1 MAAHLKISMQFG
13 KIKAEQ
19 SLCNTRFYCAAQKT
33 SEPRNSFETGGVF
46 IKTDVLTKGLA
57 GRSQTRDTV
66 SLTLLCVA
74 LRTGVHP
81 LPEMIQARRMTSSSD
96 TPDTAL
102 DKKKLEADLV
112 RLRVEHGDLND
123 AINAL
128 ELVGGADQLQI
139 QRLKRRKLLL
149 KDQISKL
156 EDQITPDIIA

>member
-1 MAAHLKISMQFG
+1 
-13 KIKAEQ
+13 
-19 SLCNTRFYCAAQKT
+19 
-33 SEPRNSFETGGVF
+33 
-46 IKTDVLTKGLA
+46 
-57 GRSQTRDTV
+57 
-66 SLTLLCVA
+66 
-74 LRTGVHP
+74 
-81 LPEMIQARRMTSSSD
+81 MTSSSD
-96 TPDTAL
+96 TPDAGA

>member
-1 MAAHLKISMQFG
+1 
-13 KIKAEQ
+13 
-19 SLCNTRFYCAAQKT
+19 
-33 SEPRNSFETGGVF
+33 
-46 IKTDVLTKGLA
+46 
-57 GRSQTRDTV
+57 
-66 SLTLLCVA
+66 
-74 LRTGVHP
+74 
-81 LPEMIQARRMTSSSD
+81 MTSSSD

>member
-1 MAAHLKISMQFG
+1 M
-13 KIKAEQ
+13 
-19 SLCNTRFYCAAQKT
+19 
-33 SEPRNSFETGGVF
+33 V
-46 IKTDVLTKGLA
+46 
-57 GRSQTRDTV
+57 
-66 SLTLLCVA
+66 